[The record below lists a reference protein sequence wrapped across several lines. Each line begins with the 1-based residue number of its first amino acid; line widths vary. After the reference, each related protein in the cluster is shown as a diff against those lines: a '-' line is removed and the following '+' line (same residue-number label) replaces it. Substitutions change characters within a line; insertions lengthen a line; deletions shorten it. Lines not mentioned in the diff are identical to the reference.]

1 MKKIL
6 VLAALVA
13 FGYSASSCRSKRADE
28 PQKVQPTPTPGGDNT
43 NPTTP
48 TNPTNP
54 TDPTTPSNPG
64 GGGTVT
70 PPSTDPNEVRPDA
83 EAANAPVKLKM
94 AEGLTFKVLEPTTGL
109 KISGVTKQT
118 DGSYKV
124 NAGGLVGIDGVG
136 EKLNIE
142 AKGATELTLDTPIPG
157 LKNLKAVTSEELKR
171 ISLSG
176 LPNLET
182 LNLTGA
188 NASSQV
194 LDLSS
199 FTKLKTLALGAVPE
213 DWTTFDL
220 EALRKHLN
228 SGDGFRNEFAK
239 IVFPPNVENVLL
251 YRFHTEDNRPGAIV
265 EGLDALPK
273 LKMLYLHTC
282 DLSKFGNLKLAQS
295 ANLQRLAIVHRFSTT
310 VLPSLELS
318 GKSKFADLHLGGS
331 VTRKISLGGL
341 TALKKRVT
349 NYKISTSE
357 MIFKGLGDLSAV
369 ETFIRLASKTPLTSL
384 NLSGEAVLSAD
395 DVLSILRLLGTQGT
409 ITLSAAQATQAV
421 RTAITAKGWTLNVAQ

>member
-109 KISGVTKQT
+109 KISGVTKQA

-136 EKLNIE
+136 EKLSIE

-157 LKNLKAVTSEELKR
+157 LKNLKAIVGGAGKKLTKL
-171 ISLSG
+171 SLEGVKS
-176 LPNLET
+176 LEA
-182 LNLTGA
+182 LDLQGEIAA
-188 NASSQV
+188 NTQV

-199 FTKLKTLALGAVPE
+199 FTKLRRLVIGGNDAALK
-213 DWTTFDL
+213 
-220 EALRKHLN
+220 ALDYPN
-228 SGDGFRNEFAK
+228 TEFAK
-239 IVFPPNVENVLL
+239 IVVPQNLTQL
-251 YRFHTEDNRPGAIV
+251 ILGRTQHTPI
-265 EGLDALPK
+265 EGLNNLPK
-273 LKMLYLHTC
+273 LTYFYAYTANPGHLTLAASSELQTFIVRNQSGDVRVSPKSIDLKNKPKLTQMILYKYHFSSVAF
-282 DLSKFGNLKLAQS
+282 DG
-295 ANLQRLAIVHRFSTT
+295 LAIDV
-310 VLPSLELS
+310 
-318 GKSKFADLHLGGS
+318 SKLQIANTESSIPKLTLTNCSAAVVNKFLDTYAASVRDL
-331 VTRKISLGGL
+331 TL
-341 TALKKRVT
+341 T
-349 NYKISTSE
+349 
-357 MIFKGLGDLSAV
+357 G
-369 ETFIRLASKTPLTSL
+369 TSL
-384 NLSGEAVLSAD
+384 TENDLTTAIAKLQG
-395 DVLSILRLLGTQGT
+395 QGT
-409 ITLSAAQATQAV
+409 VTLSAAQATQAV